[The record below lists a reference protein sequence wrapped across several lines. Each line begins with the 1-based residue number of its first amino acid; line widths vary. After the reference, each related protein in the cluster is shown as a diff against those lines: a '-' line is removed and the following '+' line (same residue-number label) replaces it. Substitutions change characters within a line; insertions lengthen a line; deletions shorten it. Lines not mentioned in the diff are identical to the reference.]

1 MNEHKARGTWGVR
14 MLVRFFTLVLAVLI
28 YWLLGFFVKDIK
40 TIPGPDFAAIEKAH
54 LDAALLGKASRTDKA
69 IQDLDRTIAG
79 KQEQLR
85 LAGDNSQNLQ
95 RTLTQLAELQRLSL
109 EKGGALSDAERENL
123 STSMKSFLDSQ
134 KSCEELNRAIAA
146 LVAEKATLAE
156 EKVRLGQELDRQRSP
171 AREEYNR
178 KNQTHRLRL
187 AFYQLLILVPLLVA
201 AGYLLVARRGSLYFP
216 LFLASGAATL
226 VKVTLVIHEY
236 FPTRYFKY
244 VLILVLLGV
253 VARLLVHFIRTI
265 AFPKTDWL
273 LRRYREAYE
282 RFLCPVCD
290 YPIRTGPRRF
300 LFWTRRTVNRV
311 LPPLDPGARA
321 EPYTCPACG
330 TVLFE
335 TCAACQEV
343 RHSLL
348 THCEHCGAAKAPAQ
362 TPQER
367 VCPAAVPGLRRVDP
381 EKNI

>member
-1 MNEHKARGTWGVR
+1 MNEYRARGTWGIR
-14 MLVRFFTLVLAVLI
+14 MLIRFFTLVLAVLI

-40 TIPGPDFAAIEKAH
+40 TISGPELAAIEKAH
-54 LDAALLGKASRTDKA
+54 VDAALLDKVSRIEKQ
-69 IQDLDRTIAG
+69 IQDLDRSIAG

-85 LAGDNSQNLQ
+85 LADDNSQNLQ
-95 RTLTQLAELQRLSL
+95 RTVNQLVELQRLSL
-109 EKGGALSDAERENL
+109 EKGGALSGTERDNL
-123 STSMKSFLDSQ
+123 SASMSHFLDSQ
-134 KSCEELNRAIAA
+134 KSCQELNRAVAV
-146 LVAEKATLAE
+146 LVVEKAALAE
-156 EKVRLGQELDRQRSP
+156 EKVKLAQELERQRVP
-171 AREEYNR
+171 ARDEYNR
-178 KNQTHRLRL
+178 KNQAHRLRL

-216 LFLASGAATL
+216 LFLAAGAATL

-244 VLILVLLGV
+244 VLILALLGV

-282 RFLCPVCD
+282 RFLCPACD

-311 LPPLDPGARA
+311 LPPVEPGARA

-335 TCAACQEV
+335 TCPACQGV

-348 THCEHCGAAKAPAQ
+348 RHCEHCGA
-362 TPQER
+362 
-367 VCPAAVPGLRRVDP
+367 
-381 EKNI
+381 EKTATQIP